1 MTTQLKPLQK
11 ISCVR
16 GGQVIKPSF
25 SSTKLASISFFKTT
39 HPLRVCF
46 FFPLVTPARFCQNE
60 LKVVFC
66 CCFTHRVKPWDEC
79 FTEIRDPQVGAQG
92 VSNFCKFSSC
102 FTMGKARGF
111 RTSQTAQWNLV
122 ITSFLNAPIMGLY
135 LTQRQFLCYYV
146 RPKLGSFPLLTM
158 FLGSV

>member
-1 MTTQLKPLQK
+1 MYVEGKL
-11 ISCVR
+11 SS
-16 GGQVIKPSF
+16 QVFPPQNWQAFHFSKLPTPSLFVFF
-25 SSTKLASISFFKTT
+25 SL
-39 HPLRVCF
+39 
-46 FFPLVTPARFCQNE
+46 LVTPARFYENK

-146 RPKLGSFPLLTM
+146 RPKLGSFTLLTM